1 MCHAVSIEEEDAG
14 FRSVIV
20 ADAGYGPAG
29 LGDAHIGFRDLR
41 GRDGWPGR
49 LPSAGRIGLQ
59 PQWLS
64 ATSERICS
72 GRLSPGRTG
81 TALAGSTGYSSAGRR
96 LLRGR
101 WQPGGGFPGQGSSRS
116 SCCGSTSWHVTPAP
130 MLPRM
135 APGPARPVVTASTI
149 PMPTSKE
156 PQAKRHAQ
164 RDLPSAHVS
173 SGMPL
178 HVHMLQRV

>member
-1 MCHAVSIEEEDAG
+1 MARAATLRREDRATA
-14 FRSVIV
+14 R
-20 ADAGYGPAG
+20 
-29 LGDAHIGFRDLR
+29 
-41 GRDGWPGR
+41 
-49 LPSAGRIGLQ
+49 
-59 PQWLS
+59 WLS

-81 TALAGSTGYSSAGRR
+81 TDQEADLSQRGAQDAAAQGGASFEAAGSLAEVSQGTAAPEAAAVGAQAGMSR
-96 LLRGR
+96 
-101 WQPGGGFPGQGSSRS
+101 QP
-116 SCCGSTSWHVTPAP
+116 P

-135 APGPARPVVTASTI
+135 APGSARSVVTASTI
-149 PMPTSKE
+149 HIMTSKE

-164 RDLPSAHVS
+164 RDLPSVHVS